1 MLQLL
6 ITRPPSQWGRAKQ
19 WTNSLCLKWLEMVQM
34 VVILREKRRCSQAK
48 NSLWFTIP
56 KEPFCCYKAAHL
68 KENSSDTVWLSEL
81 LAFHGI
87 LQIIINSEKIESKH
101 VKPGWV
107 PRDG

>member
-1 MLQLL
+1 MDKFPLF
-6 ITRPPSQWGRAKQ
+6 
-19 WTNSLCLKWLEMVQM
+19 EMVGNGTAGCQ
-34 VVILREKRRCSQAK
+34 ILRQKCRCLQAK
-48 NSLWFTIP
+48 YSLWFTVS
-56 KEPFCCYKAAHL
+56 KEPFYCYKAAHL
-68 KENSSDTVWLSEL
+68 KENSFDTVWLSEL